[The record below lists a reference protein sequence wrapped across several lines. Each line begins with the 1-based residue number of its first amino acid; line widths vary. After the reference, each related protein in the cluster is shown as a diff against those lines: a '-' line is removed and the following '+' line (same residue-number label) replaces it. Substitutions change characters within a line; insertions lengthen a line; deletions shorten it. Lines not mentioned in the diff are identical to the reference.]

1 MDGDGDAENH
11 EGTGVVEINYDPSRN
26 SLEAVR
32 VRVPPGVVT
41 ADGIV
46 ERPMIGVRELPC
58 AYTPLFPFLDHIR
71 HSLDESSM
79 RPKKFAFTLPERADA
94 HVIGSIEFD
103 FRIPP
108 LMTIP
113 ESTLKAPD
121 TSNRDVVTVLT
132 GIKKGAVTSEDGLAV
147 NLDHYDIPLNSP
159 EGQFLV
165 DSYREHVVQPIL
177 EGIVAGEIISVD
189 DPKITA
195 LLGQGYFN
203 EGVRDRIARLMT
215 ETEER
220 NRQREAQL
228 RKIRGSI
235 TQLLTPNEGEKH
247 QVFPGTYKDVRHR
260 ELLPDK
266 FLDQALDEMSE
277 EELLVISRKMFWE
290 ALGYYEKETPY
301 APTRY
306 EPTNFEWYLGVSSDD
321 KEANYLNIERNFFIS
336 ETSKGKI
343 RFRLQGLEREEI
355 EEAGKVDNDVNALL
369 TSMKWKKSPTGWRD
383 MVDGSIDVDVEEAYI
398 IIQQL
403 RAHES

>member
-46 ERPMIGVRELPC
+46 ERPMIGGRELPG

-177 EGIVAGEIISVD
+177 EGIVAGE
-189 DPKITA
+189 
-195 LLGQGYFN
+195 
-203 EGVRDRIARLMT
+203 
-215 ETEER
+215 
-220 NRQREAQL
+220 
-228 RKIRGSI
+228 
-235 TQLLTPNEGEKH
+235 
-247 QVFPGTYKDVRHR
+247 
-260 ELLPDK
+260 
-266 FLDQALDEMSE
+266 
-277 EELLVISRKMFWE
+277 
-290 ALGYYEKETPY
+290 
-301 APTRY
+301 
-306 EPTNFEWYLGVSSDD
+306 
-321 KEANYLNIERNFFIS
+321 
-336 ETSKGKI
+336 
-343 RFRLQGLEREEI
+343 
-355 EEAGKVDNDVNALL
+355 
-369 TSMKWKKSPTGWRD
+369 
-383 MVDGSIDVDVEEAYI
+383 
-398 IIQQL
+398 
-403 RAHES
+403 